1 LVVFT
6 FTGAR
11 EKSLAKR
18 TILTI
23 ETESLLVVRGNGSPR
38 SYCAECAAET
48 EMIGLMNLGV
58 VTNLD
63 RSATEEW
70 LSSGDLHRSVASDG
84 SPVVCLNSLLAHVGK
99 TIR

>member
-1 LVVFT
+1 
-6 FTGAR
+6 
-11 EKSLAKR
+11 LAKR

-23 ETESLLVVRGNGSPR
+23 ETESLLVIRGKGAPKSW
-38 SYCAECAAET
+38 CAECATET
-48 EMIGLMNLGV
+48 EMIGLENLGV

-70 LSSGDLHRSVASDG
+70 LSSSDLHHSVAPDG

-99 TIR
+99 TTF

>member
-1 LVVFT
+1 
-6 FTGAR
+6 
-11 EKSLAKR
+11 LAKR